1 MIADVNRILAEQT
14 LARHFDLII
23 FIVNQYGEEKC
34 QTYKETKK
42 KFLSSFNNNSS
53 FRVKLVETYPTEM
66 VNDIFYIAKS
76 GKTVWI
82 KGQVKEEICN
92 GKNKN
97 YR

>member
-14 LARHFDLII
+14 LARRFDLII

-66 VNDIFYIAKS
+66 VNNIFYIAKS

-82 KGQVKEEICN
+82 KGQMKEEICN